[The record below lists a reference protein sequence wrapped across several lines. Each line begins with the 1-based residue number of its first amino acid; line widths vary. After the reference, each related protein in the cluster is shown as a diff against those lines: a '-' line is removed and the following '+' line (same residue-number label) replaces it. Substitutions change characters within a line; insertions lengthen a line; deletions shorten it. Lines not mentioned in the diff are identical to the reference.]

1 MDFVTWIQDKANI
14 DFVTRLRQDPK
25 YLDMLEALADSGRSA
40 PMLDPKAEHAL
51 YRCGQN
57 DGHARIMLF
66 LNHPTDFVL
75 TRTPEPGA
83 PSVKEILVEGGYTEE
98 QAARMMEQ
106 GTLED

>member
-1 MDFVTWIQDKANI
+1 
-14 DFVTRLRQDPK
+14 
-25 YLDMLEALADSGRSA
+25 
-40 PMLDPKAEHAL
+40 
-51 YRCGQN
+51 
-57 DGHARIMLF
+57 
-66 LNHPTDFVL
+66 L